1 MDIQGRSY
9 PPLIL
14 VESEFLSYTETEYER
29 RSTMIRTFTK
39 MIAGREL
46 TVETGELAQLANGSV
61 FLRYG
66 ETNVLVT
73 ACASKQPREGID
85 FFPLSCD
92 YEERQYSVGKI
103 PGGFIKREG
112 RPSEQAILTSRLIDR
127 PIRPL
132 FPEGFRNDVQVVAT
146 VMSVEQDNS
155 PEIVAMIGSS
165 IALSISD
172 IPFDGPTGSVNIG
185 LVDGEFVVNPTV
197 EQREK
202 SEMNLTVSGT
212 KDAIMMV
219 EAGANEVSEETML
232 KGILFAH
239 EEIKDLVA
247 FQEEIIKEIGKEK
260 IHLDLFEADNT
271 IEKEIRDYATAK
283 LVEAIKTEEKL
294 ERQEKIDAV
303 NVDIKETFLEK
314 YPENKKDIEEVAYN
328 MLKEEV
334 RRMIVYDKIRP
345 DNRKLDEIRPISTR
359 VGVLDHTHGSG
370 LFTRGQTQVMSVVT
384 LSALGDVQII
394 DGLNEEEVQKR
405 YIHHYNFPSYSV
417 GETRPMRGP
426 GRREI
431 GHGALA
437 GKALLPVIPSEE
449 DFPYTIRVVS
459 EVLSSNGSSSQAS
472 VCGSTLS
479 LMDAGVPI
487 KAPVAGVAMGLIKEG
502 DQVAILTDIQ
512 GMEDFLGDMDFKVA
526 GTEKGI
532 TAIQMDIKIHGIDEN
547 VLRSA
552 LEQALQGRLFILSKM
567 NEAISKPNDDL
578 SPYAPRIIT
587 MEINPNKIRD
597 VIGSGGKVIN
607 KIIDETGVKI
617 DITDDGKIFISSPD
631 TPSAERAKEIIRNI
645 TRVFEIGEVVLG
657 KVVRITKFGAFV
669 ELPGGK
675 DGMVHISKLSHERV
689 KEVEDVVKIGDEVT
703 VKIIEIDQQG
713 RINLSR
719 KATLP
724 KPTTNNESK

>member
-1 MDIQGRSY
+1 MTHI
-9 PPLIL
+9 
-14 VESEFLSYTETEYER
+14 FK
-29 RSTMIRTFTK
+29 K

-46 TVETGELAQLANGSV
+46 IVEIGEMAQLTNGSV
-61 FLRYG
+61 FLKYG
-66 ETNVLVT
+66 QTNVLVT
-73 ACASKQPREGID
+73 ACASKKPREGID

-92 YEERQYSVGKI
+92 YEEKQYSVGKI

-112 RPSEQAILTSRLIDR
+112 RPSEKAILSSRLIDR

-155 PEIVAMIGSS
+155 PEIVAMLGSS

-172 IPFDGPTGSVNIG
+172 IPFDGPTGSVLIG
-185 LVDGEFVVNPTV
+185 LIDGEFIVNPTV
-197 EQREK
+197 EEREK
-202 SEMNLTVSGT
+202 SDLHLTVSGT

-219 EAGANEVSEETML
+219 EAGANEISEETML
-232 KGILFAH
+232 KAILFAH
-239 EEIKDLVA
+239 EQIKDLVA

-260 IHLDLFEADNT
+260 IEIALFKSDES
-271 IEKEIRDYATAK
+271 IEKEIRDYASSK
-283 LVEAIKTEEKL
+283 LSEAIKTEEKL

-303 NVDIKETFLEK
+303 NADIMETFLEK
-314 YPENKKDIEEVAYN
+314 YPDHKKDIDEVTYN

-334 RRMIVYDKIRP
+334 RRMIVQDKIRP
-345 DNRKLDEIRPISTR
+345 DNRALDEIRPISCKVGKLDR
-359 VGVLDHTHGSG
+359 VHGSG

-384 LSALGDVQII
+384 LGALGDVQVL
-394 DGLNEEEVQKR
+394 DGLSEEEVKKR
-405 YIHHYNFPSYSV
+405 YIHHYNFPSFSV

-437 GKALLPVIPSEE
+437 ERALIPVIPSED

-459 EVLSSNGSSSQAS
+459 EVLGSNGSSSQAS

-479 LMDAGVPI
+479 LLDAGVPI
-487 KAPVAGVAMGLIKEG
+487 KSPVAGVAMGLIKHE

-526 GTEKGI
+526 GTDKGI

-547 VLRSA
+547 VLRDA
-552 LEQALQGRLFILSKM
+552 LSQALKGRLFILDKM
-567 NEAISKPNDDL
+567 NEVISEPKNDL
-578 SPYAPRIIT
+578 SPYAPKIIT
-587 MEINPNKIRD
+587 MEIKPDKIRD
-597 VIGSGGKVIN
+597 VIGAGGKVIN

-617 DITDDGKIFISSPD
+617 DITDDGKVFISSPD
-631 TPSAERAKEIIRNI
+631 SASAERAKEIIGNI
-645 TRVFEIGEVVLG
+645 TKEYAVGEVYLG
-657 KVVRITKFGAFV
+657 KVSRIAKFGAFV

-689 KEVEDVVKIGDEVT
+689 NEVEDVVKVGDEIT
-703 VKIIEIDQQG
+703 VKVMEVDQQG

-724 KPTTNNESK
+724 KPKTNNDDK